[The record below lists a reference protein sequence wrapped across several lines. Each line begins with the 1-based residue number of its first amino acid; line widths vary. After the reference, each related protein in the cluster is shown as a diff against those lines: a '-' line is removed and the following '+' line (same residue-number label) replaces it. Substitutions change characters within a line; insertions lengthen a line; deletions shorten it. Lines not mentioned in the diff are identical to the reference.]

1 MSAVLSAT
9 DTRDHVRWIMVGLV
23 SMFSLQVIVSLIF
36 DAIAYARSSSTTLFM
51 QDTAL
56 VVTFGLMIGAF
67 LIGGFIIGW
76 KSGQRHL
83 LDSVIAAAI
92 TLALGF
98 VAYLLIPEG
107 YKAQFITGA
116 LLSDPVQAVTFL
128 VLGLVAAPVGAYW
141 GWHVSQSEEEM
152 LEETSISPEH
162 RKNGK
167 TD

>member
-9 DTRDHVRWIMVGLV
+9 DTKDHVKWTMVGLV
-23 SMFSLQVIVSLIF
+23 SMFGLQVLVSLIF
-36 DAIAYARSSSTTLFM
+36 DAIAYARSESTTLFM
-51 QDTAL
+51 QDTTL

-76 KSGQRHL
+76 KSERRHIFASL
-83 LDSVIAAAI
+83 VAAAMTVGI
-92 TLALGF
+92 SFL
-98 VAYLLIPEG
+98 VYLMLPRG
-107 YKAQFITGA
+107 NKGQFITGA
-116 LLSDPVQAVTFL
+116 LLSDPAQAAAFL
-128 VLGLVAAPVGAYW
+128 VFGLIAAPIGAYW
-141 GWHVSQSEEEM
+141 GWHVSQSEEDM